1 MADDTY
7 NSADAEVID
16 RLGVRIIDVMDEEG
30 AGADERVLALLNVLE
45 FTIAAVECPGCR
57 KQMVK
62 ALRQAIPAMLRSIPH
77 AGRQAARR
85 GRRGADPCP
94 LNRKPI
100 RRGGRLC

>member
-16 RLGVRIIDVMDEEG
+16 RLGVCIIDVMDDEG

-45 FTIAAVECPGCR
+45 FTIAAVECAGCR

-62 ALRQAIPAMLRSIPH
+62 ALRQAIPAMLRNIPKLAAELH
-77 AGRQAARR
+77 AEA
-85 GRRGADPCP
+85 PTESTHVH
-94 LNRKPI
+94 
-100 RRGGRLC
+100 

>member
-45 FTIAAVECPGCR
+45 FTIAAVECPSCR

-62 ALRQAIPAMLRSIPH
+62 ALRQAIPAMLRNIPTLAAKLH
-77 AGRQAARR
+77 AEDDEA
-85 GRRGADPCP
+85 PTHVH
-94 LNRKPI
+94 
-100 RRGGRLC
+100 

>member
-16 RLGVRIIDVMDEEG
+16 RLGVRIVDVMDEEG

-62 ALRQAIPAMLRSIPH
+62 ALRQAIPAMLRNITKL
-77 AGRQAARR
+77 AAELHPE
-85 GRRGADPCP
+85 APTESTHVH
-94 LNRKPI
+94 
-100 RRGGRLC
+100 

>member
-62 ALRQAIPAMLRSIPH
+62 ALRQAIPAMLRNITKL
-77 AGRQAARR
+77 AAELHPE
-85 GRRGADPCP
+85 APTESTHVH
-94 LNRKPI
+94 
-100 RRGGRLC
+100 